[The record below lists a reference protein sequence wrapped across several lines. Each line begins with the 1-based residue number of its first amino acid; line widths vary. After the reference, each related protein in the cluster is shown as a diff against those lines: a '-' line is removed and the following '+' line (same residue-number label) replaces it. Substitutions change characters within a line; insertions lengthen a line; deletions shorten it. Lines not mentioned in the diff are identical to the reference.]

1 MNFMEN
7 IKKIQNQSEKKYTQL
22 KILRVYTY
30 IYLYM
35 LAWCVVCKTYKC
47 LVMKIN

>member
-30 IYLYM
+30 IYTCLHGVLY
-35 LAWCVVCKTYKC
+35 VKH
-47 LVMKIN
+47 INV